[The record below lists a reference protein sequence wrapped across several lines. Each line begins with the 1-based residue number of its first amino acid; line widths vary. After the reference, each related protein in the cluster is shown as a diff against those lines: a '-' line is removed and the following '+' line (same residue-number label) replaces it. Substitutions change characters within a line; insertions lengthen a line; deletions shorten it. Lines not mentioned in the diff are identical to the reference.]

1 MKKFAITLNRIMKR
15 CFDIVVAFLLLII
28 LSPLIIY
35 FFCRIYF
42 DGGHVIFAD
51 KRVGLNGKKFKCY
64 KFRTMVFNSNKILN
78 DLLIRD
84 SDAKK
89 EWEKYFKLK
98 NDPRITRVGR
108 FLRKSSFDELPQLWN
123 VLIGD
128 MSIIGPR
135 PIIDNDEQIN
145 KYGIY
150 LKYYYSV
157 RPGMSGLWQI
167 SGRNELTFRERIK
180 LDMKYIKSATIF
192 TDIYILFKTIP
203 VLIFR
208 KGAY

>member
-1 MKKFAITLNRIMKR
+1 MKR